1 MIEIRLGSN
10 RLSSVVEREESSMFR
25 DIFENEDIPE
35 LIIVECR
42 RVAIENFLTISQ
54 VENIINRILNN
65 DSSVNANSL
74 DEIFFQRVG
83 VEHVKR
89 FKTFILEKKINNLC
103 NYVYDEILNL
113 EGANI
118 LHFINSL

>member
-1 MIEIRLGSN
+1 MIEVRLGSN
-10 RLSSVVEREESSMFR
+10 RLSSVVEREKSMFR
-25 DIFENEDIPE
+25 DIFESEDIPE

-42 RVAIENFLTISQ
+42 RLAIENFLTISQ
-54 VENIINRILNN
+54 VESIINKIINN

-74 DEIFFQRVG
+74 DEIFFQRVS

-89 FKTFILEKKINNLC
+89 FKAFVLNKRIDSLC
-103 NYVYDEILNL
+103 NFVYDEILNL

>member
-1 MIEIRLGSN
+1 MIEFRLGSN
-10 RLSSVVEREESSMFR
+10 RLSSVVEREESMFR
-25 DIFENEDIPE
+25 DIFESEDIPE

-54 VENIINRILNN
+54 VENIINKIINN

-74 DEIFFQRVG
+74 DEIFFQRVS

-89 FKTFILEKKINNLC
+89 FKAFVLNKKIDSLC
-103 NYVYDEILNL
+103 NFVYDEILNL

-118 LHFINSL
+118 LHLINSL